1 MRKAQPAIDRRQALA
16 DDLLTELTSWSP
28 RERIGAFRKW
38 HRGALSLVH
47 LNVLTLLEAE
57 GPLSMGRLAEALDVS
72 VASATGIVSRMLARG
87 VVERRHD
94 AGDRRVVLV
103 HLTPRGARVFQNLE
117 QHHRAR
123 LASLLEL
130 LSEDE
135 LAGFL
140 LGLRSLH
147 AARVRLPETAVD
159 WPASDAEGDPSGPAP
174 VVASVAPSASL
185 EPAR

>member
-1 MRKAQPAIDRRQALA
+1 MSLTFSAIRKAPPPASRRESLA
-16 DDLLTELTSWSP
+16 DDLLTELTSWTP

-38 HRGALSLVH
+38 QRGALSLVH

-57 GPLSMGRLAEALDVS
+57 GPLSMGHLAEALDVS
-72 VASATGIVSRMLARG
+72 VASATGIVSRMMTRG

-94 AGDRRVVLV
+94 ADDRRVVLV

-123 LASLLEL
+123 LARLLEL
-130 LSEDE
+130 LSEEE

-147 AARVRLPETAVD
+147 AARTRLPESEFEWSEMPGSANAI
-159 WPASDAEGDPSGPAP
+159 PEG
-174 VVASVAPSASL
+174 V
-185 EPAR
+185 R

>member
-1 MRKAQPAIDRRQALA
+1 MRKAQPADLRRQALA
-16 DDLLTELTSWSP
+16 DNLLTELTSWSP

-47 LNVLTLLEAE
+47 LNVITLLEAE

-72 VASATGIVSRMLARG
+72 VASATGIVSRMMARG
-87 VVERRHD
+87 VIERRHD
-94 AGDRRVVLV
+94 AEDRRVVLV

-123 LASLLEL
+123 LASLLQL
-130 LSEDE
+130 LSEEE

-147 AARVRLPETAVD
+147 AARARLPETALD
-159 WPASDAEGDPSGPAP
+159 WTAAEPDPGDLASRTPIPPAAG
-174 VVASVAPSASL
+174 L
-185 EPAR
+185 EPTR